1 MNLMDYIALDEER
14 SKMNRVYKLS
24 PGVVFTIDVKTWEKQ
39 FGRLDFPNNYVEID
53 NKEVL
58 LRLEGIEKI
67 KAKRHWWQFWRLKKK
82 CYRFRVI
89 AVA

>member
-1 MNLMDYIALDEER
+1 MER
-14 SKMNRVYKLS
+14 LYKLS

-39 FGRLDFPNNYVEID
+39 FGGLDFPNNYVEID

-58 LRLEGIEKI
+58 LRLEGIEII
-67 KAKRHWWQFWRLKKK
+67 KTKRHWWQFWRLKKK

>member
-1 MNLMDYIALDEER
+1 MER
-14 SKMNRVYKLS
+14 LYKLES
-24 PGVVFTIDVKTWEKQ
+24 GVIFTIDAKTWEEQ

-67 KAKRHWWQFWRLKKK
+67 KTKRHWWQFWRLKKK

>member
-1 MNLMDYIALDEER
+1 MEQL
-14 SKMNRVYKLS
+14 YKLS
-24 PGVVFTIDVKTWEKQ
+24 PGVVFTIDAKTWEEQ

-53 NKEVL
+53 NKDVL

-67 KAKRHWWQFWRLKKK
+67 KTKRHWWQFWKLKKK
-82 CYRFRVI
+82 YYRFRVM

>member
-1 MNLMDYIALDEER
+1 MER
-14 SKMNRVYKLS
+14 LYKLD
-24 PGVVFTIDVKTWEKQ
+24 PGAVFTIDAKMWEEQ

-67 KAKRHWWQFWRLKKK
+67 KTKRHWWQFWKSKKK
-82 CYRFRVI
+82 YYRFRVM

>member
-1 MNLMDYIALDEER
+1 MEQL
-14 SKMNRVYKLS
+14 YKLE
-24 PGVVFTIDVKTWEKQ
+24 PGVVFTIDANTWEKQ
-39 FGRLDFPNNYVEID
+39 FGELDIPNNYVEIS

-67 KAKRHWWQFWRLKKK
+67 KTKRHWWQFWKLKKK
-82 CYRFRVI
+82 YYRFRVM

>member
-14 SKMNRVYKLS
+14 SKMNRVYKFNI
-24 PGVVFTIDVKTWEKQ
+24 GDVFTIDAKTWEKQ
-39 FGRLDFPNNYVEID
+39 FGRLDFPNNYVEIG
-53 NKEVL
+53 NKDVL

-67 KAKRHWWQFWRLKKK
+67 KTKRHWWQFWKLKKK

>member
-1 MNLMDYIALDEER
+1 MER
-14 SKMNRVYKLS
+14 LYKLS
-24 PGVVFTIDVKTWEKQ
+24 PGVVFTIDAKTWKKQ
-39 FGRLDFPNNYVEID
+39 FGELDIPNNYVEIG

-58 LRLEGIEKI
+58 LRFEGIEKI
-67 KAKRHWWQFWRLKKK
+67 KTKRHWWQFWKLKKK

>member
-1 MNLMDYIALDEER
+1 MER
-14 SKMNRVYKLS
+14 LYKLE
-24 PGVVFTIDVKTWEKQ
+24 PGVVFTIDVKTWEEQ

-67 KAKRHWWQFWRLKKK
+67 KTKRHW
-82 CYRFRVI
+82 
-89 AVA
+89 

>member
-1 MNLMDYIALDEER
+1 MER
-14 SKMNRVYKLS
+14 LYKLE
-24 PGVVFTIDVKTWEKQ
+24 PGNEFTVDAKTWEEQ

-53 NKEVL
+53 KKEIL

-67 KAKRHWWQFWRLKKK
+67 KTKRHWWQFWKLKKK
-82 CYRFRVI
+82 YYRFRVI